1 MPTSRTMMASGFET
15 FESVS
20 RIAESEEVIEAVK
33 VASATG
39 RAFASRLRMFVR
51 KALAV
56 QSSGSVRT
64 TAMFAAFTFLFCIL
78 DFYTCSLKL
87 NH

>member
-1 MPTSRTMMASGFET
+1 MPTSRTRMASGFKA
-15 FESVS
+15 FKSVS
-20 RIAESEEVIEAVK
+20 RMEESEEVIEAVK
-33 VASATG
+33 VESATG

-56 QSSGSVRT
+56 QSLGSVRT